1 MKRTSIKIMTLLAVL
16 VLLFVSSAAAEKAGS
31 EKGAPGYK
39 MTEMQLSNTIISG
52 KVVHDPDTEES
63 NRLYIRVTVFFVG
76 GNYAI
81 FSDIVEDG
89 VINTK
94 LVGEVLAIQIN
105 LSGSKKV
112 TESST
117 VFDSWQEYYK

>member
-1 MKRTSIKIMTLLAVL
+1 MKRVSMKVMTLIAVL

-31 EKGAPGYK
+31 EKGAPSYK
-39 MTEMQLSNTIISG
+39 LTDMKLSNSLISG

-63 NRLYIRVTVFFVG
+63 SRLYIRVTVFFVG
-76 GNYAI
+76 GSYAI

-89 VINTK
+89 EIATEVHGI
-94 LVGEVLAIQIN
+94 VLAIQVD

-117 VFDSWQEYYK
+117 VFDSWGEYYR